1 MLYIDFSNCK
11 QNIPFYLQFESCIKK
26 YIGNF
31 LYGVSKIPY
40 FSYNLLLNMFLNFFV
55 RYNNAN
61 AKYPIPMNTLKI
73 PFDSIVPFEIS
84 LIPNAI

>member
-1 MLYIDFSNCK
+1 M
-11 QNIPFYLQFESCIKK
+11 
-26 YIGNF
+26 
-31 LYGVSKIPY
+31 PY
-40 FSYNLLLNMFLNFFV
+40 FSYNLLFHMFLNFFD

-73 PFDSIVPFEIS
+73 PFNSIIPFEIS